1 MRSHSLLSEVG
12 RRLRAAREQAG
23 RSLPEVAAA
32 ADVSPRYLR
41 MAETGEANLSLLK
54 LAGLARTLRLP
65 LGELCDL
72 DLAAA
77 PERRVAL
84 LGARGAGKTSVGR
97 LLAQQL
103 EVPFVEL
110 DALVEERA
118 GMDIARL
125 FALHGEGW
133 YRELQAEALEE
144 FLSQHGEA
152 VLATGGSLV
161 NDDAVYDRL
170 RSTCRTVW
178 LAASP
183 QAHWSR
189 VVAQGDLRPMEG
201 RPRAM
206 VQLETLLA
214 ERAPR
219 YSAADLTQQTD
230 GITPAEVA
238 AAVGAWVN
246 AG

>member
-1 MRSHSLLSEVG
+1 MHPRSLLAEVG
-12 RRLRAAREQAG
+12 RRLRAAREASR
-23 RSLPEVAAA
+23 RSVAEVADSAS
-32 ADVSPRYLR
+32 VSPRYLR
-41 MAETGEANLSLLK
+41 MAEAGEANLSLLK
-54 LAGLARTLRLP
+54 LASLTRALALE
-65 LGELCDL
+65 LGTLCDI

-84 LGARGAGKTSVGR
+84 LGARGAGKSTMGR

-110 DALVEERA
+110 DALIEERA
-118 GMDIARL
+118 GMDMARL
-125 FALHGEGW
+125 FAVHGESW
-133 YRELQAEALEE
+133 YRELQAESLEG

-152 VLATGGSLV
+152 VLATGGSIV
-161 NDDAVYDRL
+161 NDEAAFDRL
-170 RSTCRTVW
+170 RATCRTVW

-206 VQLETLLA
+206 VQLESLLA

-219 YSAADLTQQTD
+219 YALADLTVQTD
-230 GITPAEVA
+230 GKTPVEVA
-238 AAVGAWVN
+238 REVANWVSK
-246 AG
+246 